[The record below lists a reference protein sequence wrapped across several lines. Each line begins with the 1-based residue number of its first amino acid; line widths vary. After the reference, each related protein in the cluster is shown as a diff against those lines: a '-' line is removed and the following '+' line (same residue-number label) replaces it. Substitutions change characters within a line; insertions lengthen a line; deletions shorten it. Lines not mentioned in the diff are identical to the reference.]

1 MSISPNLVRRTHE
14 REETMKFM
22 QIVKGRESNVPPPP
36 PSLGAAIEELA
47 EEAMKS
53 GALLARGGLLPSA
66 EGASIRMSNG
76 RVELKDGPFTE
87 AREVIGG
94 FAIYEVESKE
104 KAVEMAMGF
113 MKLCKEHWPEWE
125 GEVEI
130 RPMFG
135 FGSSAVTD

>member
-1 MSISPNLVRRTHE
+1 
-14 REETMKFM
+14 MKFM
-22 QIVKGRESNVPPPP
+22 IITKGRESNAGPPPS

-47 EEAMKS
+47 EEARKS

-66 EGASIRMSNG
+66 EAARIRMSSG
-76 RVELKDGPFTE
+76 QIELMDGPFAE

-94 FAIYEVESKE
+94 FAIYELESKE

-113 MKLCKEHWPEWE
+113 MQLCKEHWPAWE